1 MIVFADTLREA
12 GELGIAITV
21 GPYFTFPITAI
32 PNGDINKPEE
42 SFYSLQDIDLSEWL
56 DKMGYESLTKNG
68 IKY

>member
-1 MIVFADTLREA
+1 M
-12 GELGIAITV
+12 